1 MARAAKSSNTYDVI
15 KKSSKWTSYKYEDK
29 DTGFSLIENF
39 DIDGEYYPD
48 STCIRYSDS
57 TTKEFFYVPLSMES
71 DFDTAIAAYKAAHA
85 E

>member
-48 STCIRYSDS
+48 SSCIRYSDS